1 MGLILAVTSRL
12 KAQIGASALLSGVL
26 EYPSGKVSDQS
37 ITVQNM
43 ESGQVRTTRTS
54 AEGRYQ
60 FLDFVL
66 LRPNVHTGRAVPID
80 FDHASEA
87 AG

>member
-1 MGLILAVTSRL
+1 MLR
-12 KAQIGASALLSGVL
+12 AQIGASALLSGVL
-26 EYPSGKVSDQS
+26 ADPSGKPVSVQS
-37 ITVQNM
+37 ITGRNI
-43 ESGQVRTTRTS
+43 ESGQARTTRTS

-66 LRPNVHTGRAVPID
+66 LKPNVHAGRTEPID
-80 FDHASEA
+80 FDHAAEA